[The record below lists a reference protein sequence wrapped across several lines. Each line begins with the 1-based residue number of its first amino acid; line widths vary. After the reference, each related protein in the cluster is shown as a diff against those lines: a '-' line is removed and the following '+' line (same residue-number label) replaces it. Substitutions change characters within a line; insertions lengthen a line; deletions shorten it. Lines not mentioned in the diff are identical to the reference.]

1 MKNGVLQKYVLLEQN
16 KELSLVLD
24 CKTRWSSMYEM
35 IERFILL
42 KKCISKALLDLSIED
57 DMSAAEFSFVNE
69 LKCSLEPMKLAIEA
83 LCRKDATL
91 LTAEGIFQFLFLE
104 LKKRKSSLAKD
115 LLYALRNRI
124 RQRRQHNV
132 VNLMRYLQNPKS
144 LTDHDEYYT
153 DDIDDIPLSSNT
165 KESFLETATTLIRRL
180 FYEDDSNEEE
190 SQDENEANELD
201 NNPTNNQNDENLFE
215 RLQAHIAHYSTQSTP
230 IQFMTFNDRGRVSQ
244 LQTVIKQEM
253 KLLEATEKRPSKLE
267 QLFRALSSIPP
278 TSVEAERAFSAA
290 GLFATKLRSRLG
302 DKSENAL
309 SFLRS
314 HYMKKNKAKLMH
326 LLFVRLFF
334 FVLLYSYAQ
343 VAHRIIPV
351 FSRDPGIR

>member
-1 MKNGVLQKYVLLEQN
+1 
-16 KELSLVLD
+16 
-24 CKTRWSSMYEM
+24 M

-42 KKCISKALLDLSIED
+42 KKCISRALLDLSIED

-69 LKCSLEPMKLAIEA
+69 LKCALEPMKLAVEA

-104 LKKRKSSLAKD
+104 LKKRKLSLAKD

-165 KESFLETATTLIRRL
+165 KKSFLETATTLIRRL

-190 SQDENEANELD
+190 SQDENEANE
-201 NNPTNNQNDENLFE
+201 
-215 RLQAHIAHYSTQSTP
+215 
-230 IQFMTFNDRGRVSQ
+230 
-244 LQTVIKQEM
+244 
-253 KLLEATEKRPSKLE
+253 
-267 QLFRALSSIPP
+267 
-278 TSVEAERAFSAA
+278 
-290 GLFATKLRSRLG
+290 
-302 DKSENAL
+302 
-309 SFLRS
+309 
-314 HYMKKNKAKLMH
+314 
-326 LLFVRLFF
+326 
-334 FVLLYSYAQ
+334 
-343 VAHRIIPV
+343 
-351 FSRDPGIR
+351 